1 VGNLRDD
8 PVLVYFANGGQREKE
23 ERKRKKRRGRGQ
35 IKRERKRERES
46 GAPKRLPL
54 SPVFIFTDP
63 TVALFLTPRAGGFF
77 S

>member
-1 VGNLRDD
+1 ME
-8 PVLVYFANGGQREKE
+8 AKEK
-23 ERKRKKRRGRGQ
+23 KKKG
-35 IKRERKRERES
+35 RERKDVGGDRERGRERERES